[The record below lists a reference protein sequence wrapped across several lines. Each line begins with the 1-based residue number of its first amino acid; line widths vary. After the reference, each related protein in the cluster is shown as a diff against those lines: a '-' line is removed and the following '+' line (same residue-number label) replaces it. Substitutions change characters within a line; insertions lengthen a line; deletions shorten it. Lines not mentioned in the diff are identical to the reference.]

1 MPTMHSTQHPTGR
14 RSRTRPLRV
23 LAGTIGVATLVGLGV
38 TAVGTG
44 LAAASSPRP
53 DTRVAATSSR
63 VIYVIGYEQ
72 DNPFWVLE
80 GDGASA
86 AGSTFGVTVRY
97 EAPTTASD
105 AGMVSL
111 IDAALATHPYGIAI
125 DYTDK
130 TMQAPVLAALNAGV
144 KVVLYNNNR
153 FEAQSGGATTN
164 TAITTLAFVGQDEH
178 HSGAVLAQG
187 FLQFLPKTG
196 TVLIVNPYPGA
207 YVLTLR
213 QLGVQSVLQPA
224 GYKTTTLIVNGDD
237 AEGSIEA
244 VIGAY
249 LKAHSGIVGV
259 VGLGDPGA
267 NPAAR
272 AVAAAGLKIPVATF
286 DMETET
292 YQLMSTHGPL
302 KEALDQQPY
311 LQSYYAAADLAL
323 ELKYGFVPV
332 SVNTGT
338 FIVTD
343 SNLSSVSELVK
354 EGKD

>member
-38 TAVGTG
+38 TAG

-53 DTRVAATSSR
+53 DSRVAATSSR

-130 TMQAPVLAALNAGV
+130 TMQAPV
-144 KVVLYNNNR
+144 
-153 FEAQSGGATTN
+153 
-164 TAITTLAFVGQDEH
+164 TAITGCGRLAGPQPDGLKRYRWSN
-178 HSGAVLAQG
+178 HSGAPR
-187 FLQFLPKTG
+187 FRTM
-196 TVLIVNPYPGA
+196 
-207 YVLTLR
+207 
-213 QLGVQSVLQPA
+213 PA
-224 GYKTTTLIVNGDD
+224 NWIR
-237 AEGSIEA
+237 S
-244 VIGAY
+244 
-249 LKAHSGIVGV
+249 SG
-259 VGLGDPGA
+259 
-267 NPAAR
+267 
-272 AVAAAGLKIPVATF
+272 
-286 DMETET
+286 
-292 YQLMSTHGPL
+292 
-302 KEALDQQPY
+302 
-311 LQSYYAAADLAL
+311 
-323 ELKYGFVPV
+323 
-332 SVNTGT
+332 
-338 FIVTD
+338 
-343 SNLSSVSELVK
+343 
-354 EGKD
+354 